1 MLTVGN
7 VTERKGQLNV
17 IKHLPDIITLYPN
30 IHYHCVGLKTESG
43 KFNEEAKRL
52 GVESY
57 VTFHG
62 KVEHENLISFYS
74 NSDIFVMLSNVTR
87 TGDIEGFGIAILEAN
102 YFGLPAIGSL
112 NCGIEDAIKNNKS
125 GILINQDITED
136 FKNAI
141 NEVITR
147 NKEFELE
154 AKSWA
159 LKHTWNIVIQQYI
172 KEIN

>member
-1 MLTVGN
+1 M
-7 VTERKGQLNV
+7 
-17 IKHLPDIITLYPN
+17 
-30 IHYHCVGLKTESG
+30 HYHCVGITAEIDSCFKLAQELCILSHI
-43 KFNEEAKRL
+43 
-52 GVESY
+52 
-57 VTFHG
+57 TFHG
-62 KVEHENLISFYS
+62 SLTDQAVFSVLNHT
-74 NSDIFVMLSNVTR
+74 DIFVMLSNVTR
-87 TGDIEGFGIAILEAN
+87 TGDVEGFGIAILEAN

-125 GILINQDITED
+125 GILINQNITED

-147 NKEFELE
+147 NKEFEFE

-172 KEIN
+172 EYLVGGPCYNN